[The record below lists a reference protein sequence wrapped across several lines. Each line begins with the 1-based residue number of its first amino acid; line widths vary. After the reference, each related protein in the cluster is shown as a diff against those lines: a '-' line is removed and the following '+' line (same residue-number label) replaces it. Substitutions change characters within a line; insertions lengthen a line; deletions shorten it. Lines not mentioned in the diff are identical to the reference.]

1 MLQNSRQILENER
14 VNKERLWSGTNK
26 IKNIIDIL
34 AVSIAI
40 VWVEFINQ
48 LIPQPKTLKY
58 LSLFM
63 QIYIYHS
70 YKIIL

>member
-1 MLQNSRQILENER
+1 MLQNSRQILENEC

-40 VWVEFINQ
+40 VWVELNAEISK
-48 LIPQPKTLKY
+48 P
-58 LSLFM
+58 
-63 QIYIYHS
+63 IYADLHIS
-70 YKIIL
+70 FL

>member
-1 MLQNSRQILENER
+1 MLQNSRQILENECA
-14 VNKERLWSGTNK
+14 NKGRLWSGTNK

-48 LIPQPKTLKY
+48 LIKRWN
-58 LSLFM
+58 
-63 QIYIYHS
+63 I
-70 YKIIL
+70 